1 MCILFIYCCMSA
13 STYVDNI
20 FMTSETVS
28 WDSFLLTDGHPSTLP
43 TQLPE
48 LLNQNQCAKNILCNN
63 VGRWE
68 GRHSKYITGN
78 LEVTLVFLVLP
89 FSSRI
94 TGMLATNV
102 F

>member
-1 MCILFIYCCMSA
+1 MYI
-13 STYVDNI
+13 DNI
-20 FMTSETVS
+20 FMTSGTVS

-63 VGRWE
+63 VGRRE
-68 GRHSKYITGN
+68 GRHSTTGH
-78 LEVTLVFLVLP
+78 LEATLVFLVLP

-94 TGMLATNV
+94 TAMLATNV
-102 F
+102 FF

>member
-1 MCILFIYCCMSA
+1 MLFIYCYISA
-13 STYVDNI
+13 SMYIDNI
-20 FMTSETVS
+20 FRISGTVS

-68 GRHSKYITGN
+68 GRHSITGH

-94 TGMLATNV
+94 TGILATNV
-102 F
+102 FL